1 MTKKDQQESHF
12 YWTANDGENLDKLKK
27 LYPTAPWDE
36 LLKVFVGKNRQA
48 IVKMAN
54 THGVKRMAQ
63 DGWNE
68 SLDEVLKKGFEAS
81 QDSKLAAEGRGA
93 LKIRLITEIN
103 RIGVKGNLRPKTWAT
118 ILRHA
123 NLLGLS
129 WGASEAT
136 VKNGDTPAK
145 NLWEKDILLAF
156 LVEKRTAKE
165 LEKHFS
171 EPIAE
176 IEKKLPSTMNNHE
189 LTSYRAIGGGRV
201 YFYRERPRLKGE
213 IQPRSWTSILPKT
226 DEGEV
231 DDGSIIVKFPAE
243 IDWREIRIIVLDEAY
258 FGSSLYEEKRFESYL
273 ALGRQQ
279 YCHFIINGSLFALP
293 PRGKMEDKVKQLY
306 AWRDEL
312 MLKLRPMAHKILWAH
327 QGCTEA
333 QLERSF
339 NFDPLED
346 VCRELG
352 IPYFK
357 RPVIAV
363 VTWRGRIFT
372 FYCIHGTTTA
382 KKRGSM
388 INAVTGLLDQF
399 EKVDFFVMSHQMS
412 GMENV
417 VPRRIRDRVN
427 FCITDK
433 NQHLIITPSFR
444 KYEGSIEERKGQALP
459 ARGSCAMIL
468 FPDGACASSD

>member
-1 MTKKDQQESHF
+1 MTKKEQQESHF
-12 YWTANDGENLDKLKK
+12 YWTGNDGENLKKLAQ
-27 LYPTAPWDE
+27 LYPTASWDE
-36 LLKVFVGKNRQA
+36 LLKVFSGKNKQA
-48 IVKMAN
+48 ITKMAH
-54 THGVKRMAQ
+54 THGIKRVAQ
-63 DGWNE
+63 DGWNDA
-68 SLDEVLKKGFEAS
+68 LDEAIKKGFEAS
-81 QDSKLAAEGRGA
+81 RDPKLVAKDRGTLKLKLISEVNSIAA
-93 LKIRLITEIN
+93 
-103 RIGVKGNLRPKTWAT
+103 KGNLRPKKWGT
-118 ILRHA
+118 ILKHA
-123 NLLGLS
+123 YELGLS
-129 WGASEAT
+129 WGASEEAPT
-136 VKNGDTPAK
+136 NGDPPAK
-145 NLWEKDILLAF
+145 NLWDQDVVLAY
-156 LVEKRTAKE
+156 LIEKRTAKE

-176 IEKKLPSTMNNHE
+176 IEKKLPSAMNNHE

-213 IQPRSWTSILPKT
+213 IQPRSWTSIFPKT

-231 DDGSIIVKFPAE
+231 DDGSIIVKFPSE

-258 FGSSLYEEKRFESYL
+258 FGSPLYEQKRFESYL

-279 YCHFIINGSLFALP
+279 YCHFVINGSLFALP

-312 MLKLRPMAHKILWAH
+312 MLKLRSVAHKILWAH

-333 QLERSF
+333 QLERNF

-363 VTWRGRIFT
+363 ITWRGRIFT

-388 INAVTGLLDQF
+388 ISAVTGLLDQF
-399 EKVDFFVMSHQMS
+399 EKIDFFVMSHQMS

-427 FCITDK
+427 FWITDK

-444 KYEGSIEERKGQALP
+444 KYEGSIEERKAQAVP

-468 FPDGACASSD
+468 FPNGACASSD